1 MEFAVRSR
9 EENLAR
15 LRSAR
20 LDIAPGQ
27 KFTVKDFDPEDA
39 QGIAALYYAVYGENF
54 AVDYVYDPE
63 QIIVAHER
71 KETHCVIGRTEAG
84 DVVGLYALFRNPPG
98 KRIMEAGA
106 WIVLPE
112 YRNSTLA
119 MRLAARIHGNP
130 PAHLGLDV
138 IFGQVVCDHVIT
150 QKMGA
155 KYKAFSCALELEAMP
170 PRPDDVQGRSGG
182 RITLLDTFA
191 LLRDVPHA
199 VYLPVVYAGS
209 LCGLYASC
217 GLSREF
223 LEDGPPQAE
232 TRCGLETM
240 DAASLV
246 RMTVH
251 EVGRDLGDRLEEL
264 ERDYPDRQIAHLI
277 LPLWR
282 PGASAAVEIARKAGY
297 FLGGLLPFWDDRDML
312 LMQKL
317 RTLPDYSRI
326 LLYTQEAKDLLD
338 LVVRDRASLSA

>member
-1 MEFAVRSR
+1 VRSR

-15 LRSAR
+15 LRNAR
-20 LDIAPGQ
+20 RDIAPGQ
-27 KFTVKDFDPEDA
+27 KFTVKDFEPEDA
-39 QGIAALYYAVYGENF
+39 EGIAALYYAVYGETF
-54 AVDYVYDPE
+54 AVDSVYDPD
-63 QIIVAHER
+63 QIIEAHAR
-71 KETHCVIGRTEAG
+71 METHCVIGRTEAG

-98 KRIMEAGA
+98 KRIMEAGS

-119 MRLAARIHGNP
+119 MRLASRIHLTP
-130 PAHLGLDV
+130 PPHLGLDV

-155 KYKAFSCALELEAMP
+155 KFKAFSCALEVEAMP
-170 PRPDDVQGRSGG
+170 PRPDDAEGRSGG

-191 LLRDVPHA
+191 LLHDVPHA
-199 VYLPVVYAGS
+199 VHLPDRYAES
-209 LCGLYASC
+209 LRGMYASC

-232 TRCGLETM
+232 TRCRVETI

-246 RMTVH
+246 RMSVD
-251 EVGRDLGDRLEEL
+251 EAGRDLGARLEEL

-277 LPLWR
+277 IPLWR
-282 PGASAAVEIARKAGY
+282 PGASAAVEAARKAGF
-297 FLGGLLPFWDDRDML
+297 FLGGLLPYWDDRDML

-317 RTLPDYSRI
+317 RTPPDFSRI
-326 LLYTQEAKDLLD
+326 QLYTQQAKDVLE
-338 LVVRDRASLSA
+338 LVAADYASLTA